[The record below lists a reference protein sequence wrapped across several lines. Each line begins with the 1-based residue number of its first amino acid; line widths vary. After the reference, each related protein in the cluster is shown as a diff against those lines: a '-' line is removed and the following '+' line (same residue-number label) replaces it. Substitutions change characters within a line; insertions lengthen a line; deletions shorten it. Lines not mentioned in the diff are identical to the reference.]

1 VPSRMNGGT
10 ANNSFIRFDALV
22 RLHTIEIRH
31 KFDDTGELLTR
42 IMLRM
47 LALLIL
53 ESQRTFSTGSS
64 VPWKM
69 SWQSSSK

>member
-1 VPSRMNGGT
+1 MNGGT

-22 RLHTIEIRH
+22 RLYTIEIRH

-42 IMLRM
+42 IMLRT

-53 ESQRTFSTGSS
+53 ESQ
-64 VPWKM
+64 
-69 SWQSSSK
+69 